1 MSQRSITIDS
11 QQNRRFSIQDEV
23 SKIQKEMEVAKLIF
37 EQQWEI
43 ENNAPD
49 YRRLTGIDLLSDFET
64 SKQGFTRFSSLSD
77 EETMAT
83 FIATKILELESH
95 CNKLDPWDI
104 KDISREAWRS
114 SIEDTCDSFEV
125 NVVIGPKAKISSEEM
140 STPSKRPRKSI
151 ESTSSTP
158 KSHVST
164 STSSLAQVLMAL
176 KNPLVEL
183 ENRIYSITG
192 LERAVHEADD
202 ANDNMSTG
210 SSDSNEKSEE
220 QKAEEK
226 SEKYHLA
233 WKKKVYSLHHI
244 PTKRAS
250 TIREVL
256 ISAVAIARKGNL
268 EEVLHDLRDAL
279 LLHRPGAAGRA
290 RQMALSIL
298 EKYGGIEIVD
308 DGDEYLEAED
318 DIVDPDDEK
327 DDEDSS
333 KYDSYLCTE
342 AMMITGCLEGDSNAD
357 RVDWREAVMGCKTL
371 SR

>member
-1 MSQRSITIDS
+1 
-11 QQNRRFSIQDEV
+11 
-23 SKIQKEMEVAKLIF
+23 MELAKLIF

-49 YRRLTGIDLLSDFET
+49 YRRLTGIDLLSDFEI
-64 SKQGFTRFSSLSD
+64 SQQGFTRFSSLCA

-83 FIATKILELESH
+83 FIATKILELESY
-95 CNKLDPWDI
+95 CNKLDPWGR
-104 KDISREAWRS
+104 KDISREGWRNA
-114 SIEDTCDSFEV
+114 IEDTCHSFEV
-125 NVVIGPKAKISSEEM
+125 NVVIGPKAKISSEE
-140 STPSKRPRKSI
+140 TPSKRQRRSI
-151 ESTSSTP
+151 ESMSSTP
-158 KSHVST
+158 RSPVST

-250 TIREVL
+250 AIREVL

-268 EEVLHDLRDAL
+268 EEVLQDLRDAL

-318 DIVDPDDEK
+318 DIVDSDDEK